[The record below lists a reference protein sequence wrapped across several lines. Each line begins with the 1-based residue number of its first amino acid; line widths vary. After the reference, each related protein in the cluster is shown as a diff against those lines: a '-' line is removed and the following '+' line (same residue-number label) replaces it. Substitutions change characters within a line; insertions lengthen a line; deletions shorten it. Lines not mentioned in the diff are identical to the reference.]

1 VRRAADANSAHL
13 PPLTRQY
20 RRLKLHR
27 RFIGGDALR
36 NRWGVLAVL
45 FAVRL
50 TMAFQFQSVAAIAP
64 LLSSRF
70 GASLADIGVLIGLYF
85 TPGVALSL
93 PGGAVGQKFG
103 DKATAIGALLVM
115 VIGNLAMALGDS
127 WSWQIAGRLVAG
139 AGGVLLNVQLTK
151 MVADW
156 FAGHEI
162 ATAMAILVNSWPAG
176 IAVALLTLPH
186 IGTAYGTGAVE
197 LVVTALIAMA
207 AALAASYRPPKDAT
221 TITSASAARLDVKAL
236 LAVAIAGVM
245 WGLFN
250 VGFAMIFSFGPSML
264 AERGWSIAAAGSAIS
279 VVLWVAVVGVPLGG
293 VLADR
298 INRPQTILVAG
309 CLLFALLMVVLPR
322 TSAVIPAVIALGL
335 ISGQP
340 AGPLLSLPAR
350 VLQPA
355 TRAIGMGVFYT
366 LYYGAM
372 MLGPAIAGAAAKWTG
387 SAGVA
392 LDFGA
397 AVLIVCP
404 LLLLGFNHV
413 ARSHPPSI

>member
-1 VRRAADANSAHL
+1 
-13 PPLTRQY
+13 
-20 RRLKLHR
+20 
-27 RFIGGDALR
+27 LR

-50 TMAFQFQSVAAIAP
+50 TMAFQFESVAAVAP
-64 LLSSRF
+64 LLGREFS
-70 GASLADIGVLIGLYF
+70 ASLADIGVLIGLYF

-93 PGGAVGQKFG
+93 PGGAIGRKFG
-103 DKATAIGALLVM
+103 DKAAAIAALLVM
-115 VIGNLAMALGDS
+115 LTGNLAMALGDN

-156 FAGHEI
+156 FAGKEI

-176 IAVALLTLPH
+176 IAIALVTLPH
-186 IGTAYGTGAVE
+186 IGTAYGIGAVN
-197 LVVTALIAMA
+197 LAVTALLAVAAM
-207 AALAASYRPPKDAT
+207 LAASYRPPKNITVA
-221 TITSASAARLDVKAL
+221 TSAAATRLDVRAL
-236 LAVAIAGVM
+236 LAVAIAGMM

-250 VGFAMIFSFGPSML
+250 VGFNMIFSFGPSML
-264 AERGWSIAAAGSAIS
+264 TEHGWSIAAAGSAIS
-279 VVLWVAVVGVPLGG
+279 IVLWIAVVSVPLGG
-293 VLADR
+293 LVADR
-298 INRPQTILVAG
+298 SNRPQAVLILG
-309 CLLFALLMVVLPR
+309 CLLFALLMVALPR
-322 TSAVIPAVIALGL
+322 TDAVIAVVIALGL

-366 LYYGAM
+366 VYYGAM
-372 MLGPAIAGAAAKWTG
+372 MLGPVIAGAAANRSG
-387 SAGVA
+387 SAGAA

-397 AVLIVCP
+397 AVLIACP
-404 LLLLGFNHV
+404 LLLLAFNHI
-413 ARSHPPSI
+413 ATPRPPSV